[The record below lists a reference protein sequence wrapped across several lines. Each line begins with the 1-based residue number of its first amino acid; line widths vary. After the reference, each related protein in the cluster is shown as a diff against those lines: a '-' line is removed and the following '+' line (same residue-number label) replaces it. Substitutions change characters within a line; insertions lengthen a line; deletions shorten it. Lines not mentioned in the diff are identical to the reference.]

1 MKVYISKNKLFVAF
15 LVIICAISF
24 MSSDLIRAEDN
35 DIITLRLNTVAS
47 PDQAQVEGYEKAR
60 EHIMYET
67 DGNVEISIYHSG
79 LLGEAED
86 AVLDVDEG
94 ATDISVPSP
103 AWMMEYYND
112 AGALEAP
119 YVIND
124 YDHLYNVL
132 ESDIGQE
139 LLEGFE
145 EETNTKV
152 LSNFYFGTRHVFSTR
167 KATNPEEF
175 DGMIFR
181 VPDSPIFFDSAE
193 VLGASPTPMPAGEVY
208 MGYETGAIEATFFPF
223 GDAYA
228 QGFHEVT
235 DYVIK
240 TGDVVYSI
248 QPIIHEEQWEDIP
261 EEYQEIILEGFEKGR
276 EVNNEIVLEA
286 EETKGEVFKEYG
298 LEIIEPDL
306 EPFRER
312 AEDLWEEHGWTEVV
326 EEIQEIN

>member
-1 MKVYISKNKLFVAF
+1 
-15 LVIICAISF
+15 
-24 MSSDLIRAEDN
+24 
-35 DIITLRLNTVAS
+35 
-47 PDQAQVEGYEKAR
+47 
-60 EHIMYET
+60 
-67 DGNVEISIYHSG
+67 
-79 LLGEAED
+79 
-86 AVLDVDEG
+86 
-94 ATDISVPSP
+94 
-103 AWMMEYYND
+103 
-112 AGALEAP
+112 
-119 YVIND
+119 
-124 YDHLYNVL
+124 
-132 ESDIGQE
+132 
-139 LLEGFE
+139 
-145 EETNTKV
+145 
-152 LSNFYFGTRHVFSTR
+152 
-167 KATNPEEF
+167 
-175 DGMIFR
+175 
-181 VPDSPIFFDSAE
+181 
-193 VLGASPTPMPAGEVY
+193 